1 MACSHEWPPWQ
12 RGSCHSYEA
21 SLHFSLE
28 PDELDCAPRGVSP
41 HPGTCTSA
49 NTSTDTDELITLIK
63 SFKRGDSVTLMAEIV
78 PGRLLLKSTVSLV
91 IEAFL
96 WS

>member
-63 SFKRGDSVTLMAEIV
+63 SFKRGDSVTSMAEMV
-78 PGRLLLKSTVSLV
+78 PGRLL
-91 IEAFL
+91 F
-96 WS
+96 